1 MLSDNEIFE
10 YQSRTTWSVGD
21 LVQIWDHEKMG
32 PIYGMIVSDTT
43 RTIEIPVT
51 GKSHQ
56 RSFRSVREIVAI
68 ADGRT
73 VTVSN
78 WDIFPI
84 NEARPIIP
92 F

>member
-21 LVQIWDHEKMG
+21 LVEIWDHEKLG
-32 PIYGMIVSDTT
+32 PICGMIISDTT
-43 RTIEIPVT
+43 RKIEIPVT

-56 RSFRSVREIVAI
+56 QSFRSVREIMAFANGKI
-68 ADGRT
+68 

-78 WDIFPI
+78 WDIFPL